1 MIVLALGFLIFVL
14 CSVFF
19 FKIPLFLF
27 VIYCVMSLVTF
38 LFYWKDKRA
47 AERGEWRIPEK
58 TLHIMEFACGWP
70 GALVAQQTL
79 RHKSQKQPF
88 KLILW
93 MAIVANSA
101 IFIWLLTP
109 MGMKFLHT
117 LGVIWQR

>member
-47 AERGEWRIPEK
+47 AVRGEWRIPEK
-58 TLHIMEFACGWP
+58 TLHIMELACGWP

-117 LGVIWQR
+117 LGVI